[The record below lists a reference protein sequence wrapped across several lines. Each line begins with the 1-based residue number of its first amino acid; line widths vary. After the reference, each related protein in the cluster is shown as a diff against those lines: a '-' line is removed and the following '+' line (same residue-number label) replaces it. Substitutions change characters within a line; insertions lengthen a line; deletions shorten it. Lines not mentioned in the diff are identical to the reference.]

1 MSLIREKINEITAK
15 DWTKAVSEQLW
26 YRQKTKLVL
35 LNRSELFEKAEYKKK
50 KKKKSSIA
58 YILMQNNL
66 LDRISIH

>member
-50 KKKKSSIA
+50 KKKRA
-58 YILMQNNL
+58 
-66 LDRISIH
+66 R